1 MIPASSL
8 GRKGQPPCFSS
19 TEKIEMTPAD
29 LAHPQPLSAVEARL
43 SGLGK
48 FSDRH
53 LWDSH

>member
-1 MIPASSL
+1 MIPVSSF

-53 LWDSH
+53 LWDCH